1 MSRND
6 AQRFLLSLVSLST
19 VLSSLNA
26 VAETSSSHRSRV
38 SVFKSGLTHLTVQTP
53 EGIER
58 IALSKTTRF
67 IGEATEAHYQGYTR
81 PRGSEAS
88 AKRAALSTKG
98 NKALIFFTSRHTGR
112 PVAISFIMNQNSGS
126 VSKVRLYRTPQ
137 KSLACGRSA
146 DTHEKPLTAE
156 ATAASAYRR
165 TAAAQPAMMA
175 AFNPTRVIEIATEA
189 DYEFTREHGN
199 DTNSFIR
206 TVLNATDALYTS
218 TLGIRLKIV
227 SQQAQT
233 KGTSSTNYISAETLL
248 SNFSHS
254 SRGARNADLRH
265 LFTGRSLEGRTIGI
279 AYIATACYGDGR
291 YSVGLSRSVSPA
303 LHPFLAAHEIA
314 HNLSAVH
321 DNELSSVMN
330 PAITPQNDRFS
341 DRSVNSI
348 LGFVASSGSCLA
360 AEGVGSAILELNAA
374 DPTSFDAQVNFTGR
388 PSQKCNVSLF
398 GSADDRRYVQLATKR
413 IYTQASG
420 QGAVQFRSPLPPLSS
435 SQTFTFYSQVSCTG
449 GRRVTAK
456 SPLTLG
462 TVGTSGVA
470 SGKSWL
476 SQLRRTLS

>member
-6 AQRFLLSLVSLST
+6 AQRFLFSLVSLST

-26 VAETSSSHRSRV
+26 VAETSSSHRSRI
-38 SVFKSGLTHLTVQTP
+38 SVFKNGLTHLTVKTP

-67 IGEATEAHYQGYTR
+67 IGGATEAHYQGYTR
-81 PRGSEAS
+81 PRGSETS

-98 NKALIFFTSRHTGR
+98 NKALVFFTSRTTGR
-112 PVAISFIMNQNSGS
+112 PVALSFVINQKSGS
-126 VSKVRLYRTPQ
+126 TSQVRVYRTSQ
-137 KSLACGRSA
+137 NSLACGRSV
-146 DTHEKPLTAE
+146 DSHEKPLSAE
-156 ATAASAYRR
+156 ANDASAYRR
-165 TAAAQPAMMA
+165 TATAQPLMMA
-175 AFNPTRVIEIATEA
+175 AFNPSRVIEIATEA
-189 DYEFTREHGN
+189 DYEFSSEHGSE
-199 DTNSFIR
+199 TNSFIR

-227 SQQAQT
+227 SQKAQT
-233 KGTSSTNYISAETLL
+233 RGTASTNYINAETLL
-248 SNFSHS
+248 SNFSNS
-254 SRGARNADLRH
+254 SRGTRADLRH

-330 PAITPQNDRFS
+330 PAITPQNGRFS
-341 DRSVNSI
+341 DRSINSI

-360 AEGVGSAILELNAA
+360 TEGVGHAILEINTT
-374 DPTSFDAQVNFTGR
+374 DPTTFDAQVNFNGR
-388 PSQKCNVSLF
+388 PSHKCSVSLF
-398 GSADDRRYVQLATKR
+398 GSADDRRYVQLSTKR
-413 IYTQASG
+413 IYAQASG
-420 QGAVQFRSPLPPLSS
+420 QGAVLFRSPLPSLSS
-435 SQTFTFYSQVSCTG
+435 NQTFTFYSQVSCAG
-449 GRRVTAK
+449 DRRVTAK
-456 SPLTLG
+456 TTLILG
-462 TVGTSGVA
+462 TLGTSGVS

-476 SQLRRTLS
+476 SQLRRSLS